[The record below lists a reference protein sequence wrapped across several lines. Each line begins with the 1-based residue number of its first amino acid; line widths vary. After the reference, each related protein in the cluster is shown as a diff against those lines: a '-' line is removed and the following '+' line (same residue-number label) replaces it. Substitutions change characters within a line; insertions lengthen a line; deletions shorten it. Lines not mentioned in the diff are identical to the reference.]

1 MRNLEKFKN
10 VEMTYLFSQRII
22 IENRKNER
30 IDRGCRGG
38 MGMGVGV
45 RSEGWMDGGS
55 GLLGALSMMSVTALC
70 TYKKEKGNK
79 ISETQLINIEVY
91 YANL

>member
-1 MRNLEKFKN
+1 M
-10 VEMTYLFSQRII
+10 
-22 IENRKNER
+22 
-30 IDRGCRGG
+30 
-38 MGMGVGV
+38 GV